1 MLTRLSKRLLK
12 SAQKATLEHPQF
24 LINTTR
30 RNFSTTENQSVKD
43 IDMQEA
49 LKIDPDLLEEKV
61 PDAEE
66 RDKVFTE
73 KKMSTLDHV
82 KVVLHHIKKGFVG
95 VYTDGSYLAGI
106 IAKNQLREKSYTI
119 YELRERRRI
128 SKDLFKFIPYSIFM
142 TIPFL
147 EAFLP
152 VYMLL
157 FPNSA
162 PTQFLFDNQVG
173 EKTKELVEKQRDS
186 YAKIIPLLPKFAN
199 VIGLDPLKFV
209 QSISDII
216 EREGKDKDRM
226 YYRVSDFE
234 SKIGG
239 FVKQYKNTDK
249 RCLSNIRLRSM
260 TAYELEQ
267 TAKLLCLEYIPGY
280 NILNKCLWTFTRLPF
295 ASYNFIRKK
304 LKMEPIPFNQSEF
317 YQFEFSFDE
326 GPMKHLK
333 KQLLIQQ
340 IQFHMDHIKAQDR
353 QLARDLE
360 QLETLNASDLSSIA
374 RQRGIKLDN
383 SEDIKQYLV
392 RYWLPLSVDYD
403 LDVDVLVWVSFM
415 RYSYVDV
422 LV

>member
-1 MLTRLSKRLLK
+1 MLSRVSKRLLK
-12 SAQKATLEHPQF
+12 NAKLSATRAPTCF
-24 LINTTR
+24 NNTR
-30 RNFSTTENQSVKD
+30 LVHFSAMDNQNVKE

-49 LKIDPDLLEEKV
+49 LKIDPDLLEDKV
-61 PDAEE
+61 PNAEE

-95 VYTDGSYLAGI
+95 VYLDGSYLARLV
-106 IAKNQLREKSYTI
+106 AEKQLREKAYTI
-119 YELRERRRI
+119 FELRERRRI

-152 VYMLL
+152 IYMLL

-162 PTQFLFDNQVG
+162 PTQFLFDHQIG
-173 EKTKELVEKQRDS
+173 EKTKELVEKQKDS
-186 YAKIIPLLPKFAN
+186 YTKIIPLLPKFAN

-209 QSISDII
+209 QSIAEII
-216 EREGKDKDRM
+216 DREGKDKDRM

-234 SKIGG
+234 SRLGK
-239 FVKQYKNTDK
+239 FVKSYNNVDG
-249 RCLSNIRLRSM
+249 RSLSNIRLKSM

-295 ASYNFIRKK
+295 ASYNYLRKK
-304 LKMEPIPFNQSEF
+304 LKMEPIPFSESEI
-317 YQFEFSFDE
+317 YQFEFSFDN
-326 GPMKHLK
+326 GPLRFLK

-360 QLETLNASDLSSIA
+360 QLDGLNASDLSSIA

-383 SEDIKQYLV
+383 SDDIKQYLV
-392 RYWLPLSVDYD
+392 RYWLPLSVEYD